1 MRQIP
6 EKTRN
11 LLSALAV
18 MAVSTY
24 WFFGGRDFRP
34 LSRLFP
40 QVLAAIVFTL
50 ALTLGVLTLLG
61 RGPVIRLASTETGE
75 RHLRSGTL
83 MGALVVWTALI
94 PLVGLLFASVI
105 GTVLMGLL
113 TFRAHVGTLKAVVI
127 ALISVALFYLLFTSL
142 LNVPFPTGLLG

>member
-11 LLSALAV
+11 LLSSLAV
-18 MAVSTY
+18 MAVSAF
-24 WFFGGRDFRP
+24 WFFGARDFRP

-127 ALISVALFYLLFTSL
+127 ALVSVGLFYLLFTSL

>member
-127 ALISVALFYLLFTSL
+127 ALVSVGLFYLLFTSL